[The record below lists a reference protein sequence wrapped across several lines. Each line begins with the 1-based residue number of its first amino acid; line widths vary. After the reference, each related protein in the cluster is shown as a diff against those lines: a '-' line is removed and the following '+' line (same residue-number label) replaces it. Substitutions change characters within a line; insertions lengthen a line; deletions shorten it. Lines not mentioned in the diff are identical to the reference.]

1 MNDIA
6 SAHITHPVSHMSA
19 NNEYLS
25 EFRPRFRQPAAGDLC
40 TKVPCMTTDETNEKV
55 LDVFSRHRD
64 LISLPVVEGSRPIGL
79 INRNIFLS
87 QMSKPY
93 RFELYGRKSCI
104 AFMDKEPLIVDASMD
119 IEALTSKA
127 ISYGEKAL
135 SDGFIITRDEKFVG
149 IGGGLQLMR
158 VVADMQ
164 ETRNRQIMHSIEY
177 ASVIQQ
183 SALRS
188 SREAL
193 ARACPDANLVWEPR
207 DVVGGDFYQF
217 SIDNNGWFATV
228 ADCTGHGVPGA
239 FMTLI
244 ASTSLNQAIERHGAR
259 DPAQLLGSVNR
270 SIQHMLGQI
279 DKQGDTPGSDDGMDA
294 ACFWFEP
301 ESGRLVFAGARLA
314 LFALRPGAEEV
325 EVIEG
330 QRKGVGYVD
339 TEFDFTWRNQE
350 LVLPR
355 GSLVFITTDGLI
367 DQVGSPRAIAFGKRR
382 LRELLLAQ
390 RERTSAEVNQAVL
403 DALRVWQGEHH
414 RRDDLTLFCFRT

>member
-6 SAHITHPVSHMSA
+6 SAHITHPVSHMSE

-135 SDGFIITRDEKFVG
+135 SDGFIIRDEKFVG

-301 ESGRLVFAGARLA
+301 ERGRLVFAGARLA
-314 LFALRPGAEEV
+314 LFALRPGADEV

-390 RERTSAEVNQAVL
+390 RERSSAEVNLAVL
-403 DALRVWQGEHH
+403 DALRLWQGEHH